1 MREPQLRKVQG
12 VRAAVIHF
20 PFVEVSVLEVVE
32 HAGLDAVGHDS
43 VPGGRAGQ
51 LDDLAA
57 VLPLGHDDDPDFR
70 AGRAPDQAG
79 DFLGGLAAE
88 LAPLAPLALDAAE
101 PVADFDPAVTR
112 GGAAFDDTIDDQIAG
127 LRVGLEPDADARGLE
142 SCSRIDRQLRDGTCL
157 VPVERD
163 AMLSSLVD
171 EGSLRRS
178 SFQNSVSSER
188 ASAKA

>member
-1 MREPQLRKVQG
+1 
-12 VRAAVIHF
+12 
-20 PFVEVSVLEVVE
+20 
-32 HAGLDAVGHDS
+32 VGHDS

-57 VLPLGHDDDPDFR
+57 VLPIGHDDDPDFR

-88 LAPLAPLALDAAE
+88 LAPLALDAAE

-142 SCSRIDRQLRDGTCL
+142 SCSRIDRQLCDGTCL

-171 EGSLRRS
+171 EGSLRS
-178 SFQNSVSSER
+178 SFQNSVSLF
-188 ASAKA
+188 